1 MALMQHNDTNL
12 GRGYRMSDVLFEKR
26 LKSVDPIQPQ
36 QYHHETTTNQKSF
49 LKLIL
54 SILAVGTLSIITNS
68 IIR

>member
-1 MALMQHNDTNL
+1 MQHNDTNL

-36 QYHHETTTNQKSF
+36 QYHHHETTTNQKSF